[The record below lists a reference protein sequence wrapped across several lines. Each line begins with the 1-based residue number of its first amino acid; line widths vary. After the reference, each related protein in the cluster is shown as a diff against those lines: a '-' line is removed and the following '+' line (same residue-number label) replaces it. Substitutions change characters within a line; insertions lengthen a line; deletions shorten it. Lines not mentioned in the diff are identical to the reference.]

1 MVSSEKTM
9 AALRHG
15 ISTVIIPKD
24 NERDLE
30 EIDQTV
36 RKALNFVV
44 ASHIDTVLDT
54 ALNRTSEMSATI
66 LSDIPNEVKTKARKP
81 SIRQ

>member
-1 MVSSEKTM
+1 M

-15 ISTVIIPKD
+15 IRTVIIPQE

-36 RKALNFVV
+36 RKQLNFISVSTV
-44 ASHIDTVLDT
+44 ETVLET
-54 ALNRTSEMSATI
+54 ALNR
-66 LSDIPNEVKTKARKP
+66 KP
-81 SIRQ
+81 GAETGIVTQLPGDRNMTASQTGLRQ

>member
-1 MVSSEKTM
+1 M

-36 RKALNFVV
+36 RKSLNFVV
-44 ASHIDTVLDT
+44 ASTVDTVLET
-54 ALNRTSEMSATI
+54 ALNRKPEVGVTI
-66 LSDIPNEVKTKARKP
+66 LSDIPGEVKSKARKP
-81 SIRQ
+81 GIRQ

>member
-1 MVSSEKTM
+1 M

-15 ISTVIIPKD
+15 ITTVIIPKD

-36 RKALNFVV
+36 RKALNFVA
-44 ASHIDTVLDT
+44 ASHIDTVLET
-54 ALNRTSEMSATI
+54 ALNRKTEVNAPI
-66 LSDIPNEVKTKARKP
+66 LTDIPADVTTKIRKH

>member
-1 MVSSEKTM
+1 M
-9 AALRHG
+9 
-15 ISTVIIPKD
+15 IPKD

-36 RKALNFVV
+36 RKSLNFVV
-44 ASHIDTVLDT
+44 ASHIDTVLET
-54 ALNRTSEMSATI
+54 ALNHKSEVSATI
-66 LSDIPNEVKTKARKP
+66 LSDIPGDVKNKARKP

>member
-1 MVSSEKTM
+1 M

-15 ISTVIIPKD
+15 ITTVIIPKD

-36 RKALNFVV
+36 RRALNFVV
-44 ASHIDTVLDT
+44 ASHISTVLET
-54 ALNRTSEMSATI
+54 ALNRRSEVAATI
-66 LSDIPNEVKTKARKP
+66 LSDIPAEVKSKARKP

>member
-1 MVSSEKTM
+1 M

-24 NERDLE
+24 NERDLA

-36 RKALNFVV
+36 RNALKFVTAQSV
-44 ASHIDTVLDT
+44 ETVLET
-54 ALNRTSEMSATI
+54 ALN
-66 LSDIPNEVKTKARKP
+66 KP
-81 SIRQ
+81 SEVTPAILKNVPEDVVAKHRNTVIHQ